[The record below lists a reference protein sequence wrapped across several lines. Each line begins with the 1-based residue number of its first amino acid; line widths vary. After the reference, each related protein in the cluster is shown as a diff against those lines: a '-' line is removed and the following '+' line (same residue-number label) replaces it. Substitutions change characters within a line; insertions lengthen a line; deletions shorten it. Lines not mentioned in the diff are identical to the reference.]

1 MYRCWWAC
9 CSPRR
14 WWATRSSCS
23 PASSRWCSSAPVR
36 GFLELFGANVFNPTF
51 FGARPA
57 LEVVFVAVHLAGAIL
72 AIWALG
78 VGLARI
84 FRPGELIV
92 PVFAVAIVANLG
104 AYMI

>member
-1 MYRCWWAC
+1 
-9 CSPRR
+9 
-14 WWATRSSCS
+14 
-23 PASSRWCSSAPVR
+23 
-36 GFLELFGANVFNPTF
+36 
-51 FGARPA
+51 
-57 LEVVFVAVHLAGAIL
+57 VAVHLAGAIL

-104 AYMI
+104 AYMISTRAQDLLVTYQPPSGTRGKEKLPIASQRTVRRVET